1 VRAAAL
7 PRANVWYH
15 SGASTRRRSSV
26 VSIGAH
32 PMSAKPFPPFDPARE
47 EAELRAYLGD
57 AYDHAR
63 LMLYERQLQDE
74 LARIGDEQAFYRA
87 SEGYLY
93 DLTAFAMT
101 GTKQPYLRELV
112 RAVPPGAHLLD
123 WGCGI
128 GSDGLALLEA
138 GYRVAFADFANPS
151 TRYLRWRL
159 ERRGLDAPVYDLDVD
174 AIRAAGIPA
183 ANNPGFNSSS
193 VAEHTIMLMLVVLHR
208 FVAAH
213 AATRSG
219 GFPTPG
225 FVLANQPHLRELGDE
240 TVGLIGLGSIG
251 RAVAERLQGFKTRV
265 LYFARHRADQATE
278 AQLGVEYTAFN
289 DLLAD
294 ASIVSLHVPSS
305 AETRHLIGPTQ
316 LALMQPN
323 SFLINT
329 SRGDLV
335 DEAAL
340 RRALQDGRLAGAAL
354 DVLEDEVSETNPFAD
369 LPQVVV
375 TPHSAGISRTSMPR
389 ALRLAAA
396 NIDRF
401 LCGEPVVNLVTM

>member
-1 VRAAAL
+1 M
-7 PRANVWYH
+7 PK
-15 SGASTRRRSSV
+15 V
-26 VSIGAH
+26 VLAEVV
-32 PMSAKPFPPFDPARE
+32 PPFVAQQLQALLAG
-47 EAELRAYLGD
+47 AELD
-57 AYDHAR
+57 AIRDTSD
-63 LMLYERQLQDE
+63 EE
-74 LARIGDEQAFYRA
+74 LARRAGDADVLVTARA
-87 SEGYLY
+87 KV
-93 DLTAFAMT
+93 D
-101 GTKQPYLRELV
+101 
-112 RAVPPGAHLLD
+112 AHT
-123 WGCGI
+123 
-128 GSDGLALLEA
+128 LALTPGVRFIQQLGV
-138 GYRVAFADFANPS
+138 GYDN
-151 TRYLRWRL
+151 
-159 ERRGLDAPVYDLDVD
+159 LDVD
-174 AIRAAGIPA
+174 AIRAAGIPV

-213 AATRSG
+213 DATCSG

-225 FVLANQPHLRELGDE
+225 FVLANQPNLRELGDE

-294 ASIVSLHVPSS
+294 ASIVSLHLPSS
-305 AETRHLIGPTQ
+305 TETRHLIGPTE

-354 DVLEDEVSETNPFAD
+354 DVLEDEVGGINPFSD

-375 TPHSAGISRTSMPR
+375 KPHSAGITRTSMPR

-401 LCGEPVVNLVTM
+401 LCGEPVANLVTGDRLPRQSAVVQ

>member
-1 VRAAAL
+1 M
-7 PRANVWYH
+7 PK
-15 SGASTRRRSSV
+15 V
-26 VSIGAH
+26 VLAEVV
-32 PMSAKPFPPFDPARE
+32 PPFVAQQLQALLAG
-47 EAELRAYLGD
+47 AELD
-57 AYDHAR
+57 AI
-63 LMLYERQLQDE
+63 QDTTDEE
-74 LARIGDEQAFYRA
+74 LARRAGDADVLVTARA
-87 SEGYLY
+87 KV
-93 DLTAFAMT
+93 D
-101 GTKQPYLRELV
+101 
-112 RAVPPGAHLLD
+112 AHT
-123 WGCGI
+123 
-128 GSDGLALLEA
+128 LALTPGVRFIQQLGV
-138 GYRVAFADFANPS
+138 GYDN
-151 TRYLRWRL
+151 
-159 ERRGLDAPVYDLDVD
+159 LDVD

-208 FVAAH
+208 FVAAED
-213 AATRSG
+213 ATRSG
-219 GFPTPG
+219 GFPTVAFLG
-225 FVLANQPHLRELGDE
+225 ANQPHLRELGDE

-294 ASIVSLHVPSS
+294 ASIVSLHLPSS
-305 AETRHLIGPTQ
+305 TETRHLIGPTE

-329 SRGDLV
+329 SRGDLL

-340 RRALQDGRLAGAAL
+340 RQALQDGRLAGAAL

-375 TPHSAGISRTSMPR
+375 TPHSAGITRTSMPR

-401 LCGEPVVNLVTM
+401 LCGEPVVNLITT